1 MPTTGPATSDFTLS
15 GSQHAGDLAE
25 SAARLRREFALHHE
39 ASDQGSV
46 TFLDTFD
53 WRVHT
58 AGYVLARLA
67 GRLELSDHDTGAL
80 VIRAPAPAR
89 LTFAG
94 DLPAALRDRL
104 HGALGVRAIG
114 PVATVACSQVTL
126 AAHNSDAKTV
136 ARLVIADHLVEHAA
150 GQTAL
155 MRRVTVVPLRGY
167 DKHGRDLAARLSELP
182 GVEPAGS
189 SMFVEAVAVSG
200 RRPGDYSGKLALTL
214 KRDTP
219 AYDAARLVHRSL
231 LATMQANE
239 AGTIADVDSEFLHDF
254 RVAVRRTR
262 SALKE
267 LPGALPPEIERQFRA
282 EFRWLGQVT
291 TPTRD
296 LDVYLLDFP
305 SFAVAVGASAADL
318 APLHRFLRAEQ
329 RRAHTVL
336 RRSLRSVRYRR
347 LREEWSAAVD
357 EDAPA
362 APPGP
367 AGNAPIGPTADTRI
381 RKVARRLLRDSGRIT
396 DESPPEAMH
405 DLRKRAKELRYL
417 LEFFS
422 SLYDRKPHSAVVSEL
437 KGLQDTLG
445 TYQDMQVQRHAI
457 EGFADQMHTAGDTRA
472 ATLLAAGRL
481 VATLDERQHQARE
494 EFAERFTSFGGPR
507 NRRRL
512 ADLTGGDL

>member
-1 MPTTGPATSDFTLS
+1 MPVTGPATSEFTLS
-15 GSQHAGDLAE
+15 GSQHDGDLAE
-25 SAARLRREFALHHE
+25 SAARLQREFALHPE
-39 ASDQGSV
+39 ASERGSV

-53 WRVHT
+53 WRVHA

-67 GRLELSDHDTGAL
+67 DRLELSDRDTGAL
-80 VIRAPAPAR
+80 VIRAPARDR

-94 DLPAALRDRL
+94 DLPAALRHRL
-104 HGALGVRAIG
+104 ADALGVRAIG

-126 AAHNSDAKTV
+126 AGHNSYAKTV
-136 ARLVIADHLVEHAA
+136 ARLVVADHRVEHAD
-150 GQTAL
+150 GHTTL
-155 MRRVTVVPLRGY
+155 LRRVTVTPLRGY
-167 DKHGRDLAARLSELP
+167 ERHGRDLAARLRELP
-182 GVEPAGS
+182 GVDPAGS
-189 SMFVEAVAVSG
+189 SVFVEAVAVSG
-200 RRPGDYSGKLALTL
+200 RRPGDYSSKLALALT
-214 KRDTP
+214 RDTP
-219 AYDAARLVHRSL
+219 AYDAARLVHRRL
-231 LATMQANE
+231 LAGMQANE
-239 AGTIADVDSEFLHDF
+239 AGTIADVDSEFLHDL

-267 LPGALPPEIERQFRA
+267 LQGALLPDVERHFRA

-305 SFAVAVGASAADL
+305 SFAAAVGESAADL

-329 RRAHTVL
+329 RRAHAVL

-347 LREEWSAAVD
+347 LREEWAAAVD
-357 EDAPA
+357 EDAPS

-367 AGNAPIGPTADTRI
+367 AGNVAIGPTADKRI
-381 RKVARRLLRDSGRIT
+381 GKVARRLLRDGGRIT
-396 DESPPEAMH
+396 DESPAEDMH

-422 SLYDRKPHSAVVSEL
+422 SLYDRKPHSAAVSEL

-457 EGFADQMHTAGDTRA
+457 EGFAAELHAAGDSPA

-481 VATLDERQHQARE
+481 VATLDERQYHARE
-494 EFAERFTSFGGPR
+494 EFAERFTSFAGPR

-512 ADLTGGDL
+512 AELTGGDL